1 MMDFSAA
8 LWQGDDFAAL
18 AAHLRGELAEE
29 GYRRFHSSL
38 LPGVE
43 DVLGVR
49 VPLLRALA
57 KQIAR
62 GDFRAYLAGAYA
74 HAHSYEETLLAGL
87 VTGYARMGL
96 GEALDRIAAYVPHIS
111 NWALCDV
118 AASTFKILTKD
129 PVRGLDFAAGWM
141 ARPGEYD
148 KRFGAVCLLDFFVTE
163 AAIDRV
169 LALLDGTRHE
179 GYYYKM
185 AAAWALSVC
194 FVKFRDKTLALFE
207 ENHLDDFTHNKALQ
221 KCRES
226 YRVSAQDKALLLTLK
241 RKGAQSAQ

>member
-1 MMDFSAA
+1 MDLSAA
-8 LWQGDDFAAL
+8 RWQDDDFAAL

-49 VPLLRALA
+49 VPLLRSLA

-62 GDFRAYLAGAYA
+62 GDFRAYLAAAYA

-87 VTGYARMGL
+87 VTGYARMGYD
-96 GEALDRIAAYVPHIS
+96 EAVDRIAAYVPHIS

-118 AASTFKILTKD
+118 AASTFKVLPKD
-129 PVRGLDFAAGWM
+129 PARGLAFAAGWM
-141 ARPGEYD
+141 ARPGEYK

-163 AAIDRV
+163 AAIDQV
-169 LALLDGTRHE
+169 LALLDETQHE

-194 FVKFRDKTLALFE
+194 FVKFRDRTLALFQD
-207 ENHLDDFTHNKALQ
+207 NQLDDFTYNKALQ

-226 YRVSAQDKALLLTLK
+226 YRVSPEDKALLNSMK
-241 RKGAQSAQ
+241 RG